1 MKNGRQNAVNFLS
14 MISFYSICENK
25 NLISVKKNAQIYL
38 NSRFF
43 WPKSSE
49 KCEKN
54 NDPVLIFG
62 DISSLCLFLR
72 VGSE

>member
-38 NSRFF
+38 NSGRFF
-43 WPKSSE
+43 WPKSSD

-54 NDPVLIFG
+54 NDRVLIFG
-62 DISSLCLFLR
+62 DIFSLCLFFQ
-72 VGSE
+72 V